1 MKSVLVIGA
10 GAAGLAAARALH
22 DGGAEVIVL
31 EGRDRLGGRL
41 WTNREF
47 ADHPIEFGGE
57 FVHGDDISTQPLV
70 QSLGLKVV
78 HWRKTDDSLVR
89 LKDGRF
95 LTMKDA
101 RASDPE
107 FDQVRSWR
115 LPDLTPLPEGET
127 FTAFLTRCGWNADQI
142 HYVRRM
148 FANAVGG
155 DPDVIDA
162 YQAMHD
168 LEAYAANDY
177 RLLGG
182 YDTVMNHLARGL
194 DIRLNTVIDA
204 VEWGAHGIRVR
215 TKSGETFSADAAVIT
230 LPVGVLKANVVRFSP
245 ALPTEKT
252 AALEKIAM
260 SAVSKIILR
269 FDKPVFNRDIGA
281 IYSAGCPPMWW
292 SPTVGRPHLKH
303 TVWSA
308 FFSGR
313 WAEKLYEMGEEK
325 AVAYALETFQNEI
338 GDKTVSPSATKFV
351 MWRDDPFAFGG
362 YSVSLPGGFP
372 GRAMLGK
379 PTPPLYWAGEATAP
393 TSTAHGAYDSGVRA
407 AKEILHGDQR

>member
-1 MKSVLVIGA
+1 MKSVIVIGA
-10 GAAGLAAARALH
+10 GAAGVSAARALH
-22 DGGAEVIVL
+22 DAGVQVKIL
-31 EGRDRLGGRL
+31 EARNRLGGRL
-41 WTNREF
+41 WTNRDF

-57 FVHGDDISTQPLV
+57 YVHGDDISTQPIV
-70 QSLGLKVV
+70 RSLGLATV
-78 HWRKTDDSLVR
+78 HWRKTDDSMIR

-95 LTMKDA
+95 FTMTEA
-101 RASDPE
+101 RANDPE
-107 FDQVRSWR
+107 LDQVRSWR
-115 LPDLTPLPEGET
+115 LPDIKPRVDGET
-127 FTAFLTRCGWNADQI
+127 FTEFLTRGGWNADQI

-168 LEAYAANDY
+168 LDAYAGNDY

-182 YDTVMNHLARGL
+182 YDQVISHLAQGI
-194 DIRLNTVIDA
+194 DIRLNTVIESIA
-204 VEWGAHGIRVR
+204 WGAGGVKIQAQDGTRYA
-215 TKSGETFSADAAVIT
+215 ADAAVVT
-230 LPVGVLKANVVRFSP
+230 LPVGVLKAGSVKFTP
-245 ALPTEKT
+245 ELPTEKT
-252 AALEKIAM
+252 GALQKIAM

-269 FDKPVFNRDIGA
+269 FDTPVFRADIGA

-292 SPTVGRPHLKH
+292 SPTQGRPHRKH

-313 WAEKLYEMGEEK
+313 WAEKLYDMGEEK
-325 AVAYALETFQNEI
+325 GVAYALETFRSEV
-338 GDKTVSPSATKFV
+338 GDKTITPSATKFV

-372 GRAMLGK
+372 GRTVLGK

-393 TSTAHGAYDSGVRA
+393 TSTAHGAYDSGVRVA
-407 AKEILHGDQR
+407 REILGA

>member
-1 MKSVLVIGA
+1 MKTVIVIGA
-10 GAAGLAAARALH
+10 GAAGLSAARALKEH
-22 DGGAEVIVL
+22 GVRVQVL
-31 EGRDRLGGRL
+31 EARDRLGGRL
-41 WTNREF
+41 WTNRDF

-70 QSLGLKVV
+70 RSLGLAFTQWK
-78 HWRKTDDSLVR
+78 KTDDSMVR

-95 LTMKDA
+95 FTMTEA
-101 RASDPE
+101 RANDPE
-107 FDQVRSWR
+107 LDQVRSWC
-115 LPDLTPLPEGET
+115 LPDIKARIEGET
-127 FTAFLTRCGWNADQI
+127 FTEFLTRCGWNADQV

-168 LEAYAANDY
+168 LEAYASNDY

-182 YDTVMNHLARGL
+182 YDILMQHLARGL
-194 DIRLNTVIDA
+194 EVRLNTVIESIA
-204 VEWGAHGIRVR
+204 WGGGGVEIRGRDGSVHR
-215 TKSGETFSADAAVIT
+215 ADAAVVT
-230 LPVGVLKANVVRFSP
+230 LPVGVLKAGVVKFSP
-245 ALPTEKT
+245 ELPVEKT
-252 AALEKIAM
+252 GALAKIAM

-269 FDKPVFNRDIGA
+269 FDKPVLNPAIGA

-292 SPTVGRPHLKH
+292 SPTCGRPHLKH

-313 WAEKLYEMGEEK
+313 WAEKLYEMGDEK
-325 AVAYALETFQNEI
+325 AIAHALDTFRSEI
-338 GDKTVSPSATKFV
+338 GDKTVTPSATKFV
-351 MWRDDPFAFGG
+351 RWRDDPFAFGG
-362 YSVSLPGGFP
+362 YSVCLPGGFP
-372 GRAMLGK
+372 GRATLGK

-393 TSTAHGAYDSGVRA
+393 TSTAHGAYDSGRRA
-407 AKEILHGDQR
+407 AEEILRG

>member
-22 DGGAEVIVL
+22 EGGVKVTVL

-41 WTNREF
+41 WTNRDF

-70 QSLGLKVV
+70 QSLGLKVIQ
-78 HWRKTDDSLVR
+78 WKKTDDSMVR

-95 LTMKDA
+95 LSMTAA
-101 RASDPE
+101 RANDPE
-107 FDQVRSWR
+107 LDQVRSWR
-115 LPDLTPLPEGET
+115 LPDIKPHPQGET
-127 FTAFLTRCGWNADQI
+127 FSAFLTRGGWNADQI

-168 LEAYAANDY
+168 LEAYAGNDY

-182 YDTVMNHLARGL
+182 YDALMNHLARGL
-194 DIRLNTVIDA
+194 DIRLHTVIDTI
-204 VEWGAHGIRVR
+204 EWGSPGVR
-215 TKSGETFSADAAVIT
+215 IQTRNGEIYGADAAIVT
-230 LPVGVLKANVVRFSP
+230 LPVGVLKAGVVRFSP
-245 ALPTEKT
+245 ELPAEKAGALQ
-252 AALEKIAM
+252 KIAM
-260 SAVSKIILR
+260 SAVSKIIFR
-269 FDKPVFNRDIGA
+269 FDKPVFDRNIGA

-292 SPTVGRPHLKH
+292 SPTVGRPHIKH
-303 TVWSA
+303 TVWST

-313 WAEKLYEMGEEK
+313 WAEKLYDLGEEG
-325 AVAYALETFQNEI
+325 AIAYALETFRNEI
-338 GDKTVSPSATKFV
+338 GDKTVTPSATKFV

-372 GRAMLGK
+372 GRAILGK
-379 PTPPLYWAGEATAP
+379 PTPPLYWAGEGTAP

-407 AKEILHGDQR
+407 ATELLQA

>member
-1 MKSVLVIGA
+1 MRSTIVVGA
-10 GAAGLAAARALH
+10 GAAGLAAGRQLQDA
-22 DGGAEVIVL
+22 DISVTVL
-31 EGRDRLGGRL
+31 EARDRLGGRL
-41 WTNREF
+41 WTNRDF

-57 FVHGDDISTQPLV
+57 FVHGDEISTQPLV

-78 HWRKTDDSLVR
+78 HWKKTDDSLVR

-115 LPDLTPLPEGET
+115 LPDLSPHPEGET
-127 FTAFLTRCGWNADQI
+127 FTAFLTRCGWNVDQI

-182 YDTVMNHLARGL
+182 YDTLMHHLARGL
-194 DIRLNTVIDA
+194 DIRLNTVIDS
-204 VEWGAHGIRVR
+204 VEWGPNGVRIRS
-215 TKSGETFSADAAVIT
+215 TSGETHIADSAVIT
-230 LPVGVLKANVVRFSP
+230 LPVGVLKAGVVTFSP
-245 ALPTEKT
+245 ELPAEKT
-252 AALEKIAM
+252 GALQKIAM
-260 SAVSKIILR
+260 SAVSKIIFR

-292 SPTVGRPHLKH
+292 SPTVGRPHIKH
-303 TVWSA
+303 TVWST

-313 WAEKLYEMGEEK
+313 WAEQLYDMGEEK
-325 AVAYALETFQNEI
+325 AIAYALETFRKEI
-338 GDKTVSPSATKFV
+338 GDRNVTPSATKFV

-362 YSVSLPGGFP
+362 YSFSLPGGFP
-372 GRAMLGK
+372 GRAILGK
-379 PTPPLYWAGEATAP
+379 PTPPLYWAGEGTAP
-393 TSTAHGAYDSGVRA
+393 TSTVHGAYDSGVRA
-407 AKEILHGDQR
+407 AAEILSS

>member
-1 MKSVLVIGA
+1 MRSVLVVGA
-10 GAAGLAAARALH
+10 GAAGLAAARTLKEN
-22 DGGAEVIVL
+22 GIETRVL
-31 EGRDRLGGRL
+31 EARDRIGGRL
-41 WTNREF
+41 WTNRDF

-57 FVHGDDISTQPLV
+57 FVHGDEISTEPLIR
-70 QSLGLKVV
+70 SLGLASVPWK
-78 HWRKTDDSLVR
+78 KTDDSMVR

-95 LTMKDA
+95 LTMTEA
-101 RASDPE
+101 RAQDAE
-107 FDQVRSWR
+107 LDQVRSWR
-115 LPDLTPLPEGET
+115 LPDIKPRPEGET
-127 FTAFLTRCGWNADQI
+127 FSAFLSRAGWNADQI

-182 YDTVMNHLARGL
+182 YDTLMNHLARGL
-194 DIRLNTVIDA
+194 DIRLNTIIDTI
-204 VEWGAHGIRVR
+204 EWRSHGVRIRS
-215 TKSGETFSADAAVIT
+215 KSGESFAADAAVIT
-230 LPVGVLKANVVRFSP
+230 LPVGVLKAGVVTFSP
-245 ALPTEKT
+245 TLPVEKA

-269 FDKPVFNRDIGA
+269 FDRPVFNREIGA

-292 SPTVGRPHLKH
+292 SPTMGRPHLKH

-313 WAEKLYEMGEEK
+313 WAEKLYDMGEEK
-325 AVAYALETFQNEI
+325 AVAYALETFRAEI
-338 GDKTVSPSATKFV
+338 GDKTATPSATKFV
-351 MWRDDPFAFGG
+351 MWRDDPLAFGG

-372 GRAMLGK
+372 GRAVLSH
-379 PTPPLYWAGEATAP
+379 PTPPLYWAGEGTAP

-407 AKEILHGDQR
+407 AQEIVGQG